1 MSGNTAGSNIVV
13 GIGFLGAGLIFLTGN
28 EVRGLTTAAGVWIVA
43 ALGMTVALELYNLA
57 IFTALVT
64 LAVLILFR
72 FIERLIPRE

>member
-1 MSGNTAGSNIVV
+1 MV